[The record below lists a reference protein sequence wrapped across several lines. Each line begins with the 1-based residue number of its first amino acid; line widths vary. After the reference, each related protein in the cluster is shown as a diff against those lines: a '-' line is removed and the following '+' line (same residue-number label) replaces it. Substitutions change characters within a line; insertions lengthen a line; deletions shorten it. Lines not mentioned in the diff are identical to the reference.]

1 MIPGGADFDQFVV
14 IGDRVLIRPVKSD
27 ERTPGGLFLPPG
39 VREKEDV
46 RSGYI
51 IKTGP
56 GDPIPVP
63 EDDEPWKDARESVRY
78 IPLQIRVGDLAI
90 YLDKQT
96 VEVEFDGQKY
106 VIAPQAAVLLVIR
119 DEGLLE

>member
-1 MIPGGADFDQFVV
+1 MIPGSADLDQFVV

-56 GDPIPVP
+56 GYPIPTP
-63 EDDEPWKDARESVRY
+63 EEDEPWKDERESVRY
-78 IPLQIRVGDLAI
+78 IPLQIRAGDRAI
-90 YLDKQT
+90 FLNKQA
-96 VEVEFDGQKY
+96 VEIEFDGQKY
-106 VIAPQAAVLLVIR
+106 AIVPQAAVLLVIR